1 MKSLISKNRQFK
13 HGQQFNSLSI
23 SIFAAVTGFVAPH
36 LAQAQVNQINP
47 IVVSGNTFDQPLSEV
62 MPSVSVISREDIDR
76 LNPQD
81 MMTILQGEPGIDV
94 FRNGSVGSPISVF
107 LRGSSSPQFLLLI
120 DGVRMGD
127 EGTGISGIEYI
138 PMSQIDHIEIL
149 RGNASALY
157 GSKASG
163 GVIQVFTKGAKG
175 LNGPNAEVS
184 YGSRNSIS
192 TSAGYGVADD
202 SWKASIQ
209 LTHQQGDGYS
219 SVNLNQY
226 PGTNA
231 EKNNYQF
238 DSISANISKQ
248 IATSQ
253 ELGAKLFYTQNNYKY
268 NNPVGVNL
276 GGPDTGLYSVENRM
290 QTVQAYSQNE
300 ITNNWLSKLTIA
312 NSRMNSTTNYL
323 TKDNDFL
330 LNYYGVS
337 PFPNPYLKGQT
348 ESNDYQWRNEFH
360 LGKAQ
365 QIIAG
370 AELNTIQYNYQS
382 LYDQSTGDRK
392 QVSFFGGYSAK
403 YDRIGVQL
411 NVRNDQLSNQDQ
423 KQTANTG
430 LFGLSYDL
438 TSSLKWTTSVS
449 NAFNAPTVYQLYSS
463 NYGNP
468 SLKPEKANSM
478 EMGLQYLQENTLIKV
493 VAFQSKYQDLIT
505 SDPANNFQ
513 YINVNQA
520 SIKGLEA
527 SLKSKWMGNYVQLGL
542 TFQNP
547 TNDDDGTQLI
557 GRSKSFGSVDVSRKI
572 EKWTLGSQ
580 VIAVSSRT
588 YPDDFGTQVTSG
600 GYTLMNLYGGYQ
612 FDKNWSTRL
621 RIDNLFNRDYQNA
634 FGYNTPKVGAFLTL
648 RYQPS

>member
-1 MKSLISKNRQFK
+1 M
-13 HGQQFNSLSI
+13 
-23 SIFAAVTGFVAPH
+23 
-36 LAQAQVNQINP
+36 
-47 IVVSGNTFDQPLSEV
+47 
-62 MPSVSVISREDIDR
+62 
-76 LNPQD
+76 
-81 MMTILQGEPGIDV
+81 
-94 FRNGSVGSPISVF
+94 
-107 LRGSSSPQFLLLI
+107 
-120 DGVRMGD
+120 
-127 EGTGISGIEYI
+127 
-138 PMSQIDHIEIL
+138 
-149 RGNASALY
+149 
-157 GSKASG
+157 
-163 GVIQVFTKGAKG
+163 
-175 LNGPNAEVS
+175 NGPNAEVS

-192 TSAGYGVADD
+192 TTAGYGVADD
-202 SWKASIQ
+202 GWKASIQ

-226 PGTNA
+226 PGTNT

-248 IATSQ
+248 IATGQ

-323 TKDNDFL
+323 PKDNDFI

-348 ESNDYQWRNEFH
+348 ESNNYQWRNEFH
-360 LGKAQ
+360 LGQAQ

-382 LYDQSTGDRK
+382 LYDLSTGDRK

-505 SDPANNFQ
+505 SEPANNFQ
-513 YINVNQA
+513 SEPN
-520 SIKGLEA
+520 K
-527 SLKSKWMGNYVQLGL
+527 
-542 TFQNP
+542 
-547 TNDDDGTQLI
+547 
-557 GRSKSFGSVDVSRKI
+557 R
-572 EKWTLGSQ
+572 
-580 VIAVSSRT
+580 
-588 YPDDFGTQVTSG
+588 
-600 GYTLMNLYGGYQ
+600 
-612 FDKNWSTRL
+612 
-621 RIDNLFNRDYQNA
+621 
-634 FGYNTPKVGAFLTL
+634 
-648 RYQPS
+648 